1 MECPWRA
8 TGSLSISISNLS
20 LKDEDRA
27 CTAVADVCGEAIE
40 LLLVADG
47 HGGPKVTKYGQA
59 HIGSSSAHIG
69 LSSGLG
75 PRLKYRWH
83 PSALYIQVAQLCFE
97 AALPLVEKEAAA
109 GGDASAASLQLGCTR
124 AFERLH
130 ASAAAVS
137 DRAGMPHPIQPPTV
151 PYSPSRFASLHTHPL
166 LCLLC
171 MRFRY
176 DAHRRRLEPGPGRA
190 DSGAC
195 GGLGGT
201 AGRGHGSR
209 WAGQASP

>member
-1 MECPWRA
+1 M
-8 TGSLSISISNLS
+8 GSS
-20 LKDEDRA
+20 
-27 CTAVADVCGEAIE
+27 
-40 LLLVADG
+40 
-47 HGGPKVTKYGQA
+47 A

-83 PSALYIQVAQLCFE
+83 PSAAQPFTLVVAQRTSAQPLGSSNHSAFYIQVAQLCFE

-151 PYSPSRFASLHTHPL
+151 PYSPSRFASLYTPP
-166 LCLLC
+166 LLC

-201 AGRGHGSR
+201 AGRGC